1 VTKSPLDIVFI
12 GLSLSSS
19 WGNGHATTF
28 RALMRG
34 LRKLGHTLTFLE
46 RDVPWYAAHRD
57 LTEPDFCELHFY
69 TDVQDLTQIHRT
81 RIRRADLV
89 IIGSYVPE
97 GVAVIDAVVPLCQG
111 AVCFYDIDTP
121 ITLRTLS
128 SGDDEYIARRQVGLF
143 DVYFSFTGGPTLQRL
158 RSEFGAKRAEPL
170 YCSVDEARYAPMGE
184 TPVWDLGY
192 LGTYSADRQSSLERL
207 LFDVARELPER
218 RFVVAGSRY
227 PPTISWPANVQHI
240 DHLPPGEHRSFYS
253 QQLWTLNIT
262 RADMISAGWSPSVR
276 LFEAAACGCPA
287 ISDPWRGL
295 EDFFRPGSDI
305 HVAEAT
311 EDVVAIIS
319 QSGEQGRAEMAR
331 RARQR
336 VLEVHTG
343 EARAGE
349 MLRRLAMPAVGS
361 QQPHNQGDIIY
372 ADRLTSGTI

>member
-1 VTKSPLDIVFI
+1 VRRAPLDIIFI

-46 RDVPWYAAHRD
+46 RDVPWYAANRD
-57 LTEPDFCELHFY
+57 LTDPDFCDLHFY
-69 TDVQDLTQIHRT
+69 SDVHALTTNHRNH
-81 RIRRADLV
+81 IRRADLV
-89 IIGSYVPE
+89 VIGSYVPE
-97 GVAVIDAVVPLCQG
+97 GVAVTDAVVPLCQG

-121 ITLRTLS
+121 ITLRKLS
-128 SGDDEYIARRQVGLF
+128 AGDEEYIARRQIGVF

-158 RSEFGAKRAEPL
+158 RSEFGAQRAEPL
-170 YCSVDEARYAPMGE
+170 YCSVDETRYAPTGE
-184 TPVWDLGY
+184 MPTWDLGY
-192 LGTYSADRQSSLERL
+192 LGTYSSDRQPSLERL
-207 LFDVARELPER
+207 LLNVAREVPEG

-227 PPTISWPANVQHI
+227 PPTIAWPGNVQHI

-253 QQLWTLNIT
+253 RQRWTLNVT

-276 LFEAAACGCPA
+276 LFEAAACGCPV

-295 EDFFRPGSDI
+295 DAFFRPGTDI

-311 EDVVAIIS
+311 ETVAGIIH
-319 QSGEQGRAEMAR
+319 QSREQDRAAMAD

-336 VLEVHTG
+336 VLEAHTG

-349 MLRRLAMPAVGS
+349 MLRLLAGAAVGA
-361 QQPHNQGDIIY
+361 QETHPQDDGNGAYRI
-372 ADRLTSGTI
+372 ADGAI